1 MMAQSLAAPSR
12 AEASRFNTR
21 NLLLHLVIIG
31 FGLLMLYPIAW
42 LFSSSIKPSYL
53 IFTDT
58 GLWPAEVT
66 LENYIM
72 GWQGVARVHFSRF
85 MLNSTL
91 VSILAVAGNIVAC
104 SLAAYAFARINFLFK
119 GILFALML
127 VTIML
132 PYHVTVI
139 PQYMLFRNFD
149 WIDSYFPMVIPK
161 WLATDAF
168 FIFLLVQ
175 FYRGIPR
182 ELDEAARLDGCN
194 HFQIFSRII
203 VPLSTPALVTTM
215 LFTFIWTWNDFFT
228 QLLYLNTAHLFTV
241 PLGLRLFMDSSA
253 TSAWGPLFAM
263 SVVSLLPSLILFFSL
278 QKYFVEGIATT
289 GLKG

>member
-1 MMAQSLAAPSR
+1 MAQSST
-12 AEASRFNTR
+12 ASIRSVRWEIKPR
-21 NLLLHLVIIG
+21 NLLLHVVIIG
-31 FGLLMLYPIAW
+31 FGLLMLYPILW
-42 LFSSSIKPSYL
+42 LFASSLKPSSL

-58 GLWPAEVT
+58 GLWPSQVT
-66 LENYIM
+66 LDNYNQ
-72 GWQGVARVHFSRF
+72 GWKGVARVPFPRF
-85 MLNSTL
+85 MVNSMI
-91 VSILAVAGNIVAC
+91 VSLLAVAGNVVAC
-104 SLAAYAFARINFLFK
+104 SLTAYAFARINFLFK
-119 GILFALML
+119 NVLFAMML

-139 PQYMLFRNFD
+139 PQYMLFRNFG

-161 WLATDAF
+161 WVATDAF

-182 ELDEAARLDGCN
+182 ELDEAARLDGCS
-194 HFQIFSRII
+194 HFGIFSRII

-228 QLLYLNTAHLFTV
+228 QLLYLNNANLFTV

-263 SVVSLLPSLILFFSL
+263 SVVSLLPSLILFFGL
-278 QKYFVEGIATT
+278 QRYFVEGIATT

>member
-1 MMAQSLAAPSR
+1 MAQSAVATSSNRGWSIKP
-12 AEASRFNTR
+12 R
-21 NLLLHLVIIG
+21 NLFLHLVIIG
-31 FGLLMLYPIAW
+31 FGLLMLYPILW
-42 LFSSSIKPSYL
+42 LFSSSLKPSYL
-53 IFTDT
+53 VFTDT
-58 GLWPAEVT
+58 SLWPREVT
-66 LENYIM
+66 LENYVL
-72 GWQGVARVHFSRF
+72 GWQGIARVPFSRF

-91 VSILAVAGNIVAC
+91 VSLLAVAGNVVAC

-119 GILFALML
+119 GFFFALML

-139 PQYMLFRNFD
+139 PQYMLFRSFD
-149 WIDSYFPMVIPK
+149 WIDSYFPLIIPK

-182 ELDEAARLDGCN
+182 ELDEAARLDGCG
-194 HFQIFSRII
+194 HLRIFAQIV

-215 LFTFIWTWNDFFT
+215 LFTFIWTWNDFFP
-228 QLLYLNTAHLFTV
+228 QLLYLNTANLFTV

-263 SVVSLLPSLILFFSL
+263 SVVSLIPSLLLFFGL

>member
-1 MMAQSLAAPSR
+1 MAQTAINQSPAKMSSINR
-12 AEASRFNTR
+12 R
-21 NLLLHLVIIG
+21 NLLLHILIIG
-31 FGLLMLYPIAW
+31 FGLLMLYPILW
-42 LFSSSIKPSYL
+42 LFASSLKPSYL

-58 GLWPAEVT
+58 GLWPREVT
-66 LENYIM
+66 LENYIQ
-72 GWQGVARVHFSRF
+72 GWKGVARVPFGRF
-85 MLNSTL
+85 MVNSML
-91 VSILAVAGNIVAC
+91 VSLLAVAGNVVAC

-119 GILFALML
+119 GVLFGLML

-194 HFQIFSRII
+194 HLRIFTRI
-203 VPLSTPALVTTM
+203 VAPLSTPALVTTM

-228 QLLYLNTAHLFTV
+228 QLLYLNTANLFTV

-263 SVVSLLPSLILFFSL
+263 SVVSLIPSLILFFAL